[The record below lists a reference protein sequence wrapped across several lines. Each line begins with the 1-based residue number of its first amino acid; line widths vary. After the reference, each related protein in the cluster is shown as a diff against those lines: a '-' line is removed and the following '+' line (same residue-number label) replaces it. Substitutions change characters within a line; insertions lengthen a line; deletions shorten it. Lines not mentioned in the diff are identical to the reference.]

1 LSYIDFEGIIPE
13 GQYGAGVVEIWDKG
27 EYTLEKQTEKQLEFT
42 LKGERFAGGYALIHT
57 QGKNWI
63 FIKRKH

>member
-42 LKGERFAGGYALIHT
+42 LDGERFSGGYALINT